1 MRGYSSHNNNS
12 FIVRVGIL
20 EVTVV
25 VAKTVVVEVAK
36 IATKY

>member
-1 MRGYSSHNNNS
+1 MRGCSSHNNNS
-12 FIVRVGIL
+12 FTVKEVGIL

-36 IATKY
+36 GKK